1 MKSDC
6 PICPQ
11 PAPTLRVIDLRGVSV
26 DTCTRCHGHWL
37 DAGEL
42 ERLAPGW
49 RTEAVQ
55 AALPTA
61 TRRCRHT
68 RHHVSVTHELCGLCG
83 APAARCPSCAEFL
96 SQVRTEVCSVDL
108 CGSCHG
114 LWLDANELKALIDWH
129 QRSKRSLV
137 VGAAVVGTAAAA
149 AAAAAALSQVTAGSP
164 ERSRAAEVLTAS
176 LERAGDAADVV
187 EVGEMLVVTVEAAS
201 EGLGS
206 AAGAAVEGANVVGEA
221 VGGLLEV
228 VAGLFH

>member
-6 PICPQ
+6 PVCTQ
-11 PAPTLRVIDLRGVSV
+11 PAPTLRVIEMRGVPV

-49 RTEAVQ
+49 RTEALR

-61 TRRCRHT
+61 TRRCRHS
-68 RHHVSVTHELCGLCG
+68 RHHVPTTHEQCGLCG
-83 APAARCPSCAEFL
+83 APAARCPSCAKFL
-96 SQVRTEVCSVDL
+96 SQVRTEVCAVDL

-129 QRSKRSLV
+129 QRSQRPLA
-137 VGAAVVGTAAAA
+137 VGAAVVGTAAA

-164 ERSRAAEVLTAS
+164 ERSRAAEVLSAS

-187 EVGEMLVVTVEAAS
+187 EVGEMLGVTVEAAS

-206 AAGAAVEGANVVGEA
+206 AAEAAVEGANLVGDA
-221 VGGLLEV
+221 MGGLLEV